1 MTKQQFSSFQ
11 DQKQNDKVFKKQKLL
26 TQHNFSIGNIKDAN
40 LIYKEVDEELDEEKE
55 KQQKSVNKEDEIFCK
70 HSHICENNSF
80 NNNNFINNNFNNSP
94 KFSYLPL
101 EFWERTEECKDAK
114 SKHMF
119 RVDNIGITREQVIR
133 LTSLYDEDI
142 VLERN
147 MFPYNTPSCIEHFTL
162 WSNTDL
168 SHNEILHFVDKWIS
182 IFKPHVRRWQYDD
195 NQGERSFQIFH
206 VHVFIEI
213 IPFCFT
219 PSPGQEYIPPH
230 LCE

>member
-1 MTKQQFSSFQ
+1 M
-11 DQKQNDKVFKKQKLL
+11 VR
-26 TQHNFSIGNIKDAN
+26 
-40 LIYKEVDEELDEEKE
+40 
-55 KQQKSVNKEDEIFCK
+55 
-70 HSHICENNSF
+70 
-80 NNNNFINNNFNNSP
+80 INNNFNNSP

-133 LTSLYDEDI
+133 LTSLYDQDI

-147 MFPYNTPSCIEHFTL
+147 MFPYDTPKCIEHFTL
-162 WSNTDL
+162 WSSTDL
-168 SHNEILHFVDKWIS
+168 SHNEILHYVDNWIS
-182 IFKPHVRRWQYDD
+182 IYKPHVRRWQYDD

-219 PSPGQEYIPPH
+219 PEPGHEYFPPH
-230 LCE
+230 MCNN